1 MRTPVGGLHFGGEAM
16 SEAYAGYV
24 HGGYYSGI
32 RKS

>member
-1 MRTPVGGLHFGGEAM
+1 M

-32 RKS
+32 EVAMEVMNDLSLRLE